1 VRERKVTQSEANH
14 STLRGKCEL
23 VGRGADGAPVT
34 EAAVDAAGVAIDGH
48 SLVPLAH
55 STPIRYLGVHCC
67 FDGDWSAQQRKL
79 LATIQLFTR
88 LVNKFRLSVSQAA
101 YSYICNTFLLPKL
114 ELRLRYIH
122 GPQAAA
128 WIKSYDRTLVASIE
142 HMVSSPVRLSHSA
155 VALAAGFLLPS
166 WFEVAIKVSEL
177 FLRMNGST
185 DCRWGHTGRQ
195 LMRQQVG
202 PTMDK
207 HFDRRK
213 NTDSGTR
220 LQRAAAHAVNRLSW
234 RMQFRDEPS
243 RRSRISLP
251 ESQQAYCLAWMSRRV
266 QMVCCSTPR
275 LERACIWCMIVAWTG

>member
-1 VRERKVTQSEANH
+1 LLFVILMDALHDGLEVNPFTGARVGLMLKLRRGGPEEHLPSLGFADDTNVLANTLANLRILHEWVLRFNLMQLNH
-14 STLRGKCEL
+14 SKCEL

-34 EAAVDAAGVAIDGH
+34 EATVAAAGIAIDGH

-67 FDGDWSAQQRKL
+67 LDADWSAQHRKL

-101 YSYICNTFLLPKL
+101 YVYNTFLLPKL
-114 ELRLRYIH
+114 EISLRYIH

-166 WFEVAIKVSEL
+166 WLEVAIKVSEL
-177 FLRMNGST
+177 
-185 DCRWGHTGRQ
+185 
-195 LMRQQVG
+195 
-202 PTMDK
+202 
-207 HFDRRK
+207 
-213 NTDSGTR
+213 
-220 LQRAAAHAVNRLSW
+220 
-234 RMQFRDEPS
+234 
-243 RRSRISLP
+243 
-251 ESQQAYCLAWMSRRV
+251 
-266 QMVCCSTPR
+266 
-275 LERACIWCMIVAWTG
+275 